1 MVSAS
6 SLKLVFSSLLKPY
19 HKSIFLK
26 RTAFLLP
33 YKKQKEKLSN
43 TFNRLKALYFNNR
56 KIKGGLL
63 IIIMRPKASLT
74 YCYAQN

>member
-1 MVSAS
+1 MIIAS
-6 SLKLVFSSLLKPY
+6 SLKLVLSSLLKPY
-19 HKSIFLK
+19 HKSIFLR

-43 TFNRLKALYFNNR
+43 IFKRLEAPYFSNK
-56 KIKGGLL
+56 KIKSGLL

-74 YCYAQN
+74 YC